1 MPARRTSA
9 SRPPSK
15 EGAVAKRSAVS
26 TDAASAKSGD
36 RRAEAK
42 RQMERKRI
50 AEVNKAPFAPGVA
63 DAPFGHCGRLYRH
76 QMRDTMLAMIPIVLT
91 TTVVWGYQALI
102 ALAAATA
109 TAVACEAAMSL
120 ILRRPPLR
128 ILNLNSAVIGL
139 TLALLLPAGAPV
151 WLLIVASAAAV
162 ILGKML
168 LVSETRPI
176 LNPALVGWL
185 AVAVL
190 WPAYLQATQSPPDK
204 TFIDAVGFLREGG
217 TAAIADLDLSVLFTG
232 QQLGGLG
239 AADVR
244 DVMLGGMFIL
254 YRRNINWR
262 IMLAFFTGAIVLATA
277 LHLINSEVYAGP
289 GFHVYAGSFFFG
301 ALFLIGDFGAAPIH
315 TRPAVL
321 YGLTAGALVVIL
333 RSYGPFP
340 DAVPP
345 AILAVNALVYILRR
359 TNSLARLKPQTAAQA

>member
-1 MPARRTSA
+1 M
-9 SRPPSK
+9 
-15 EGAVAKRSAVS
+15 AKRPAP
-26 TDAASAKSGD
+26 AKANAPD
-36 RRAEAK
+36 RNELKRRA
-42 RQMERKRI
+42 ERKRI
-50 AEVNKAPFAPGVA
+50 AEVNKSDFAPGVA

-76 QMRDTMLAMIPIVLT
+76 QMRDTMLAMIPMVLT
-91 TTVVWGYQALI
+91 ITLVWGYQVLI

-139 TLALLLPAGAPV
+139 TLALLLPAGTPV
-151 WLLIVASAAAV
+151 WLLIVAAAVAV

-168 LVSETRPI
+168 LVSESRPI
-176 LNPALVGWL
+176 LNPVLVGWL

-204 TFIDAVGFLREGG
+204 TFIDAVGLLREGG
-217 TAAIADLDLSVLFTG
+217 AAAIADLDLSVLFTG

-244 DVMLGGMFIL
+244 DVMLGGMYIL
-254 YRRNINWR
+254 YRRNVNWR
-262 IMLAFFTGAIVLATA
+262 IMISFFIGAIALATA
-277 LHLINSEVYAGP
+277 MHLINPAVYAGA

-301 ALFLIGDFGAAPIH
+301 AIFLVGDFSAAPIR

-321 YGLTAGALVVIL
+321 YGLGAGALVIL
-333 RSYGPFP
+333 LRAYGPFP

-345 AILAVNALVYILRR
+345 AILAANVLAYALRR
-359 TNSLARLKPQTAAQA
+359 VNVLARARPQAVRQA

>member
-1 MPARRTSA
+1 M
-9 SRPPSK
+9 
-15 EGAVAKRSAVS
+15 AKRFA
-26 TDAASAKSGD
+26 AASNTPVNSGD

-42 RQMERKRI
+42 RQIERKRI
-50 AEVNKAPFAPGVA
+50 AEANKGPFAPGVA

-76 QMRDTMLAMIPIVLT
+76 QMRDFIIAMLPILLTAAFLWGPRILVLPA
-91 TTVVWGYQALI
+91 VAG
-102 ALAAATA
+102 AA
-109 TAVACEAAMSL
+109 AVACEALTAL
-120 ILRRPPLR
+120 ILRRPVLR
-128 ILNLNSAVIGL
+128 ILNLNSLVIGL
-139 TLALLLPAGAPV
+139 TLALLMPASTPWWVLAVGA
-151 WLLIVASAAAV
+151 AAAV
-162 ILGKML
+162 ILGKTV

-185 AVAVL
+185 AIALL
-190 WPAYLQATQSPPDK
+190 WPTLLQATASPPGK
-204 TFIDAVGFLREGG
+204 EFIDVLGLFKEGG
-217 TAAIADLDLSVLFTG
+217 AAAIADIDLSIMFTG

-262 IMLAFFTGAIVLATA
+262 IMLAFFIGAIALATV

-315 TRPAVL
+315 TRPAML
-321 YGLTAGALVVIL
+321 YGLTAGALVVLL

-345 AILAVNALVYILRR
+345 AILAANALVYILRR
-359 TNSLARLKPQTAAQA
+359 MNSMARLKPQTAGQA